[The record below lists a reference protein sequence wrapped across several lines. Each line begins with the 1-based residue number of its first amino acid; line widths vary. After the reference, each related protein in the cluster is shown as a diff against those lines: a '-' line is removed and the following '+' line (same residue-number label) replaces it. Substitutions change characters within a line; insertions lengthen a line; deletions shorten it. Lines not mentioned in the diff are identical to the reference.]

1 MSDKRLKEMNRS
13 LKVKSITDK
22 LHSSG
27 IVLDKVIDKLN
38 RGSIAK
44 RKAGLKSG
52 GRIGFRAG
60 KGAGK
65 GVEKK
70 KKINKKI
77 YKYKSKDK
85 RFTDEQASMHMDIK
99 EKSHGNYPKSYFAK
113 QLKKDKHGRFRGKV
127 YDASPTI
134 LAKAGITGKQGK
146 VGLPIYGSTS
156 THTKGKLTDFKVKP
170 YSGSVKTGFKGYDM
184 KDPSKKG
191 FNKGG
196 RAGFQHGGRT
206 NLLEELGRVEAEPSN
221 RNRRAEV
228 SRVHRELNKGYK
240 SGGAVLKGKKVGC
253 QIK

>member
-52 GRIGFRAG
+52 GRAG
-60 KGAGK
+60 KQHGGQAETWDKRSGKGMGAIKRRPRRSAGPSAGRPKAGRLLGAGK
-65 GVEKK
+65 GIGKK
-70 KKINKKI
+70 KKPTIILSDSGIKI
-77 YKYKSKDK
+77 GTVGHKDPEGLKDAKSVKGK
-85 RFTDEQASMHMDIK
+85 PHSSPE
-99 EKSHGNYPKSYFAK
+99 
-113 QLKKDKHGRFRGKV
+113 GRFFSKLRT
-127 YDASPTI
+127 SP
-134 LAKAGITGKQGK
+134 L
-146 VGLPIYGSTS
+146 V
-156 THTKGKLTDFKVKP
+156 VK
-170 YSGSVKTGFKGYDM
+170 
-184 KDPSKKG
+184 

-196 RAGFQHGGRT
+196 RAGKQHGGRT
-206 NLLEELGRVEAEPSN
+206 NLYEELGRVEAEPSN
-221 RNRRAEV
+221 RNRRAEI

-240 SGGAVLKGKKVGC
+240 SGGAVLKGKKVGI